1 MTQINLITVIKME
14 RNRQENENTISLK
27 VAYKPDLQRITLLL
41 FWEWGESISFADIRG
56 K

>member
-14 RNRQENENTISLK
+14 RNRQENENKISLK
-27 VAYKPDLQRITLLL
+27 VAYNQDLQRITLLL